1 MCIMK
6 KQYVWIAILSII
18 VLGFGY
24 MIFKP
29 NININFDFLKKDT
42 TTHDE
47 SKVSVVDGDEKENDE
62 GVYVEDTKKDEET
75 SDTNFSDFDNT
86 DKSVGEESENEYSL
100 SGITNTDK
108 GDYHEIVFNIT
119 SDQSEVAPYIT
130 AKYLATYGVIRVDLN
145 MMMEDTSGISYQG
158 QRDIDIDGVS
168 RIYHNISSDNT
179 EELYDI
185 GLSSSTIFDLELKES
200 STGWD
205 VVLSVKYPG
214 ASDADIDLGSTEF
227 SAEDKSIVGV
237 SQDDGARIAGY
248 SYSVSGNTL
257 KFVWTVASTS
267 DNPIP
272 NVESKY
278 NSENILLVTFDSL
291 IEDKVYQAVNG
302 MSLYGGITLETSPV
316 GDGYEYRFFGIG
328 GANDYQL
335 KATTSPNQ
343 VELSI
348 EL

>member
-1 MCIMK
+1 MK
-6 KQYVWIAILSII
+6 KQYIWIAILSII

-42 TTHDE
+42 TTYDE
-47 SKVSVVDGDEKENDE
+47 SKVSVVDGDEEENEDSVSADE
-62 GVYVEDTKKDEET
+62 DNEEEET
-75 SDTNFSDFDNT
+75 YDTNFSDFDNT
-86 DKSVGEESENEYSL
+86 DKYVGEESENEYAL
-100 SGITNTDK
+100 SSITNTDN

-119 SDQSEVAPYIT
+119 SDQSEVAPYVT
-130 AKYLATYGVIRVDLN
+130 AKYLSTYGVIRVDLN
-145 MMMEDTSGISYQG
+145 MMMEDSSGIAYQG

-185 GLSSSTIFDLELKES
+185 GLSSSTIFDLEIEES
-200 STGWD
+200 SIGWS
-205 VVLSVKYPG
+205 VILSVKYPG
-214 ASDADIDLGSTEF
+214 ESDADIDLGSTEF
-227 SAEDKSIVGV
+227 NAEDKSIVGV
-237 SQDDGARIAGY
+237 SEDDGARIAGY
-248 SYSVSGNTL
+248 SYSVSGSTL

-302 MSLYGGITLETSPV
+302 MSLYGGITIETFPA